1 VENPRQTGE
10 DNDRK
15 LIEQR
20 KATPGFLNRRATRK
34 GLKHNHLERYQ
45 DTASTSMAEFQTEQS
60 PGGSQLDAMQPTSP
74 QPALEPSPV
83 CDHWQQTIQ
92 AVLAVVMFVG
102 ALAMMHYYAPRAT
115 PDTPGDLQSDAKER
129 KELRQEVHA
138 LTAQVDELKQEQ
150 AMPAMVL
157 NRYRNS
163 IGYIYGVYQ
172 VGFANQR
179 PAIRARVSGTGFLV
193 GDGLLATNRH
203 VAEPWYG
210 DSEAEA
216 LINRGATAMLES
228 LVVFFPGS
236 PTPVNLSP
244 ASSSKTCDLAI
255 LRAHNEDMNALR
267 GLPIL
272 PLAKSP
278 STPGEHVTVIG
289 YPMGIAGMVA
299 KSPSGI
305 YERLAYRHNDI
316 NAASELAAL
325 SLIRPSA
332 TWGHLGDV
340 VGDKLIYDAPT
351 AHGGSGGPVFNAKG
365 EVIGVNSAYMD
376 GFSGGTL
383 GVSVESLRPL
393 LQEAQK
399 QR

>member
-1 VENPRQTGE
+1 MSEPQNEQISASSQTVSEPEITQNGE
-10 DNDRK
+10 VRK
-15 LIEQR
+15 TDP
-20 KATPGFLNRRATRK
+20 APA
-34 GLKHNHLERYQ
+34 
-45 DTASTSMAEFQTEQS
+45 
-60 PGGSQLDAMQPTSP
+60 
-74 QPALEPSPV
+74 QPAIEASPV
-83 CDHWQQTIQ
+83 CDQWQQMLQ
-92 AVLAVVMFVG
+92 AVLAVVMFIG
-102 ALAMMHYYAPRAT
+102 ALALMHYYAPVAAQGSQ
-115 PDTPGDLQSDAKER
+115 PDDLKKEDLE
-129 KELRQEVHA
+129 KQMHA
-138 LTAQVDELKQEQ
+138 LTAQIDELKQEQ
-150 AMPAMVL
+150 DMPAVML

-193 GDGLLATNRH
+193 GEGLLATNRH
-203 VAEPWYG
+203 VAQPWYG
-210 DSEAEA
+210 DSEAED
-216 LINRGATAMLES
+216 LLNRGATAMLET
-228 LVVFFPGS
+228 LVVFFPNS
-236 PTPVNLSP
+236 PTPVTLAP
-244 ASSSKTCDLAI
+244 ASISKTADLAI
-255 LRAHNEDMNALR
+255 LRAQDTEVLR

-272 PLAKSP
+272 PLAKLP
-278 STPGEHVTVIG
+278 SSPGEHVTVIG

-299 KSPSGI
+299 KSPAKI

-383 GVSVESLRPL
+383 GVSVDSLRPL
-393 LQEAQK
+393 LAEADS
-399 QR
+399 RH

>member
-1 VENPRQTGE
+1 MAEPENPQTSNE
-10 DNDRK
+10 
-15 LIEQR
+15 
-20 KATPGFLNRRATRK
+20 
-34 GLKHNHLERYQ
+34 
-45 DTASTSMAEFQTEQS
+45 
-60 PGGSQLDAMQPTSP
+60 
-74 QPALEPSPV
+74 V
-83 CDHWQQTIQ
+83 CDSWQQMIQ
-92 AVLAVVMFVG
+92 GVLGVVMLLG
-102 ALAMMHYYAPRAT
+102 ALAMVHYYAPTTALGAP
-115 PDTPGDLQSDAKER
+115 PDDLQK
-129 KELRQEVHA
+129 QVHE
-138 LTAQVDELKQEQ
+138 LTAEVAQLKQDQ
-150 AMPAMVL
+150 AMPATVL
-157 NRYRNS
+157 SHYRNS

-172 VGFANQR
+172 VGFPNQR
-179 PAIRARVSGTGFLV
+179 PSVRARVSGTGFLV

-210 DSEAEA
+210 DSEAQK
-216 LINRGATAMLES
+216 LIDQGATAMLEN

-236 PTPVNLSP
+236 PTPVNLLP
-244 ASSSKTCDLAI
+244 ASVSKTSDLAV
-255 LRAHNEDMNALR
+255 LRTQDSDAVR
-267 GLPIL
+267 GLPVL

-278 STPGEHVTVIG
+278 GSPGELVTVIG

-325 SLIRPSA
+325 SLIRPS
-332 TWGHLGDV
+332 TTCGHLGDV

-383 GVSVESLRPL
+383 GVSVDSLRPL
-393 LQEAQK
+393 LQEAK
-399 QR
+399 KPR